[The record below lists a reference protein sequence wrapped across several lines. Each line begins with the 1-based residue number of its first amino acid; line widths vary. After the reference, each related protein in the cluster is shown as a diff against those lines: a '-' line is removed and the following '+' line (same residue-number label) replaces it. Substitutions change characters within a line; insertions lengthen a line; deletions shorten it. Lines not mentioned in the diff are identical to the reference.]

1 MTDTFAGPVST
12 EVYNLVRNVQRD
24 YPRLRALVNQA
35 MEFGLEETD
44 VAALQVAAAG
54 AGVNAFLL
62 HLIGDIGTRGVG
74 SSPVI

>member
-1 MTDTFAGPVST
+1 MST

-35 MEFGLEETD
+35 MEFGLGETD

>member
-1 MTDTFAGPVST
+1 MCVGD
-12 EVYNLVRNVQRD
+12 
-24 YPRLRALVNQA
+24 QA

-74 SSPVI
+74 SSSVI

>member
-1 MTDTFAGPVST
+1 MST

-44 VAALQVAAAG
+44 VAALQVAARWG
-54 AGVNAFLL
+54 
-62 HLIGDIGTRGVG
+62 RGKCISTSFDRRYWDSG
-74 SSPVI
+74 SRE